1 MYFMEFYFLKFLSF
15 LFNPLYVLCLIVLI
29 QIFIIFFLNSKK
41 LVIFFSKIFLVLFLF
56 FGYIPLSN
64 FFLNKIEDYILS
76 SKYPLEQLTGI
87 IVLGG
92 SFNSGIESKERNE
105 VSLNSS
111 SERIIKA
118 LEIYKKNPKVL
129 ILFSG
134 FSQEYNPQGWS
145 ESDMAK
151 KFFLDQGLRI
161 DNLIFE
167 DQSRNTFENIKY
179 SKDIINKYKGAWG
192 LITSANHM
200 PRSFFTFKKQ
210 GMILEPINVD
220 YKTGTSKMFWIN
232 FNISKGLDHWKII
245 FHEVALGIYYKITNK
260 I

>member
-1 MYFMEFYFLKFLSF
+1 MEFYLSKILNFLI
-15 LFNPLYVLCLIVLI
+15 NPLHILSLIILI
-29 QIFIIFFLNSKK
+29 QLFIIFFLQSKK
-41 LVIFFSKIFLVLFLF
+41 LVIFFSKLFLILFLF
-56 FGYIPLSN
+56 FGYSPLSN
-64 FFLNKIEDYILS
+64 FLLSKMEDYIQT
-76 SKYPLEQLTGI
+76 SKYPVQQLTGV

-92 SFNSGIESKERNE
+92 SFNSGLESKERNE

-111 SERIIKA
+111 AERLTKA
-118 LEIYKKNPKVL
+118 LEIYKKNPRIL

-134 FSQEYNPQGWS
+134 FSGELKPQGWS

-151 KFFLDQGLRI
+151 KFFLDQGIKI

-167 DQSRNTFENIKY
+167 NQSRNTFENIKY
-179 SKDIINKYKGAWG
+179 SKDIIANYKGTWG

-210 GMILEPINVD
+210 GLILEPINVD
-220 YKTGTSKMFWIN
+220 YKTGTSPMFWIN
-232 FNISKGLDHWKII
+232 FDISAGLSNWNIVL
-245 FHEVALGIYYKITNK
+245 HELIGIAYYKITNK

>member
-1 MYFMEFYFLKFLSF
+1 MEFYLSKILNF
-15 LFNPLYVLCLIVLI
+15 VINPLYILSSIILLKL
-29 QIFIIFFLNSKK
+29 FIIFFVESKK
-41 LVIFFSKIFLVLFLF
+41 LVIFFSKLSLILFLF
-56 FGYIPLSN
+56 FGYTPLSN
-64 FFLNKIEDYILS
+64 FFLSKLEDYIQP
-76 SKYPLEQLTGI
+76 SKYPVQQLTGV

-92 SFNSGIESKERNE
+92 SFNSGLESKERNE

-111 SERIIKA
+111 AERLTKA
-118 LEIYKKNPKVL
+118 LEIYKKNPRLL

-134 FSQEYNPQGWS
+134 FSGELKPQGWS

-151 KFFLDQGLRI
+151 KFFLDQGVKI

-167 DQSRNTFENIKY
+167 NQSINTFENIKY
-179 SKDIINKYKGAWG
+179 SKDIIAYYKGTWG

-210 GMILEPINVD
+210 GLILEPISVD
-220 YKTGTSKMFWIN
+220 YKTGTSRMFWIN
-232 FNISKGLDHWKII
+232 FDISTGLSNWNIIL
-245 FHEVALGIYYKITNK
+245 HELIGITYYKITNK

>member
-1 MYFMEFYFLKFLSF
+1 MEFYLSKILSF
-15 LFNPLYVLCLIVLI
+15 FINPLYILSLVILI
-29 QIFIIFFLNSKK
+29 QLFIIFFIQSKK
-41 LVIFFSKIFLVLFLF
+41 LVIFFSKLFLILFLF
-56 FGYIPLSN
+56 FGYNPLSN
-64 FFLNKIEDYILS
+64 FLLSKIEDYIQP
-76 SKYPLEQLTGI
+76 SKYPIQQLTGV

-92 SFNSGIESKERNE
+92 SFNSGLESKERNE

-111 SERIIKA
+111 VERLTKV
-118 LEIYKKNPKVL
+118 LEIHKKNPKLL

-134 FSQEYNPQGWS
+134 FSGELKPQGWS

-151 KFFLDQGLRI
+151 KFFLDQGVKL

-167 DQSRNTFENIKY
+167 NQSRNTFENIKY
-179 SKDIINKYKGAWG
+179 SKDIIANYKGTWG

-210 GMILEPINVD
+210 GLILEPINVD
-220 YKTGTSKMFWIN
+220 YKTGTSRMFWIN
-232 FNISKGLDHWKII
+232 FNISSGLSNWSII
-245 FHEVALGIYYKITNK
+245 LHELISISYYKITNK